1 MSEAV
6 STTAAIQSPILLRA
20 PNGAEVWTVIE
31 LQGSIESKASS
42 SLNGVEFAQL
52 SWEPNTV
59 STRART
65 ARAVAQRA
73 RSHRPVAGRTFHHL
87 REAEGGRVLGG
98 PQEAARHLPQ
108 GRGQPMPL

>member
-1 MSEAV
+1 MLASCNSVRVFTPLDTALAPTSAPEGSMSEAV

-59 STRART
+59 STPART

-73 RSHRPVAGRTFHHL
+73 RSH
-87 REAEGGRVLGG
+87 
-98 PQEAARHLPQ
+98 LPTCHQ
-108 GRGQPMPL
+108 MPGTS